1 MIILAIDTATDSVS
15 VAFGDGKRVLAHSEA
30 ISDRQHVEA
39 LAPMIEFVRQQAGIS
54 FREIDVVA
62 VDIGPGLFTGMRVGI
77 ASAKAIAQTL
87 DVPLIGVTSLD
98 ILAQAVGPIDDVVVS
113 VIDARRGEMYWSM
126 YRQQQNATTQVHA
139 PRVGPLADLI
149 VDVVDRGQRA
159 HFVGNGAVR
168 YRSEIEE
175 SLANA
180 LPGFG
185 FADERLSRPTA
196 AAMMVLAHQRAVNE
210 QWQAAH
216 EVVPMY
222 LRAPDAEINWQTR
235 STS

>member
-30 ISDRQHVEA
+30 ISDRQHAEA
-39 LAPMIEFVRQQAGIS
+39 LTPMIEFVRQRAGIS
-54 FREIDVVA
+54 FREIDAVA

-87 DVPLIGVTSLD
+87 DVPLIGVASLD
-98 ILAQAVGPIDDVVVS
+98 ILAQAIGPIDDVVVS

-126 YRQQQNATTQVHA
+126 YRQHQGATTQVHA
-139 PRVGPLADLI
+139 PCVGPLTNLI

-159 HFVGNGAVR
+159 HFVGDGAVR
-168 YRSEIEE
+168 YRSEIED

-180 LPGFG
+180 LPGFD

-196 AAMMVLAHQRAVNE
+196 ATMMVLAHQRAVNE
-210 QWQAAH
+210 QWQPAH
-216 EVVPMY
+216 EVAPMY
-222 LRAPDAEINWQTR
+222 LRQPDAEINWQTR
-235 STS
+235 SAS

>member
-15 VAFGDGKRVLAHSEA
+15 VAFGDGKQVLAHSEA
-30 ISDRQHVEA
+30 ISDRQHAEA
-39 LAPMIEFVRQQAGIS
+39 LTPMIEFVRRQAGIS

-62 VDIGPGLFTGMRVGI
+62 VDVGPGLFTGMRVGI

-87 DVPLIGVTSLD
+87 DVPLIGVSSLE
-98 ILAQAVGPIDDVVVS
+98 ILAHSVGPIDDVVVS

-126 YRQQQNATTQVHA
+126 FRQQQGATTQVRA
-139 PRVGPLADLI
+139 PRVGPLAELI

-159 HFVGNGAVR
+159 HFVGDGAVR

-175 SLANA
+175 SLVNA

-185 FADERLSRPTA
+185 LADERLSRPTA
-196 AAMMVLAHQRAVNE
+196 AAMMALAHQRAVNE
-210 QWQAAH
+210 LWQPAH
-216 EVVPMY
+216 EVAPLY
-222 LRAPDAEINWQTR
+222 LRQPDAEINWQTR
-235 STS
+235 GAA

>member
-30 ISDRQHVEA
+30 LSDRQHAEA
-39 LAPMIEFVRQQAGIS
+39 LAPMIEFVRRQAGVS

-77 ASAKAIAQTL
+77 ASAKAIAQAL
-87 DVPLIGVTSLD
+87 DLPLIGVVSLD
-98 ILAQAVGPIDDVVVS
+98 ILAQSVAPIDDVVVS

-126 YRQQQNATTQVHA
+126 YRQQQGATTQVHA
-139 PRVGPLADLI
+139 PRVGSLAELM

-159 HFVGNGAVR
+159 HFVGDGAIR

-196 AAMMVLAHQRAVNE
+196 AAMLVLAHNRALNE

-216 EVVPMY
+216 EVAPMY
-222 LRAPDAEINWQTR
+222 LRQPDAEINWQTR
-235 STS
+235 SAI